1 MSQCSGHSGG
11 ENVGGGKVLRS
22 SPLFLVQ
29 GGLRLVAAL
38 KGTPASTEP

>member
-1 MSQCSGHSGG
+1 MSQRSGHSGG

-29 GGLRLVAAL
+29 GGLKIGGGPEGGSCLY
-38 KGTPASTEP
+38 